1 MPVIVLA
8 NPKGGAGKSTSALLL
23 AMELARNGA
32 MVTVIDADRNKPI
45 VEWGAMEGRPANL
58 EVIGDTTDDTI
69 LDDIRTAAAHSA
81 FVVVDTEGTA
91 NLMVPLAMA
100 VADLV
105 IIPMQASRLDAK
117 HGAKA
122 IKQVRQQEQVARRR
136 IPHAVLFTRT
146 SPVIKPRLFKKI
158 QGEVVENKIPAFV
171 TQIHEL
177 SVYRDLFA
185 FGGTLADLPEKDVS
199 NLQRA
204 LSNARDFAA
213 EAVSMLRQAAYELE
227 RVA

>member
-91 NLMVPLAMA
+91 NLMPW
-100 VADLV
+100 
-105 IIPMQASRLDAK
+105 
-117 HGAKA
+117 
-122 IKQVRQQEQVARRR
+122 
-136 IPHAVLFTRT
+136 RT
-146 SPVIKPRLFKKI
+146 W
-158 QGEVVENKIPAFV
+158 
-171 TQIHEL
+171 
-177 SVYRDLFA
+177 
-185 FGGTLADLPEKDVS
+185 
-199 NLQRA
+199 
-204 LSNARDFAA
+204 
-213 EAVSMLRQAAYELE
+213 
-227 RVA
+227 